1 MTETNGPAN
10 KRFTA
15 PYSLWTHNNSPEW
28 LEQNSGVPLVLL
40 VPRMGEGD
48 ALMTARR
55 LVENYGDKCVEVW
68 DSTNHIVWATDRKLL
83 GMSGNWRDRDNVAAA
98 ELQAEIDSDA

>member
-10 KRFTA
+10 RTLKA

-28 LEQNSGVPLVLL
+28 LEQNAGVPLVLL
-40 VPRMGEGD
+40 IPTMGESA

-55 LVENYGDKCVEVW
+55 LVENYGDQCVEVW
-68 DSTNHIVWATDRKLL
+68 DNSNRIVWATDPALI
-83 GMSGNWRDRDNVAAA
+83 GTSGNWRDRDNVAAA